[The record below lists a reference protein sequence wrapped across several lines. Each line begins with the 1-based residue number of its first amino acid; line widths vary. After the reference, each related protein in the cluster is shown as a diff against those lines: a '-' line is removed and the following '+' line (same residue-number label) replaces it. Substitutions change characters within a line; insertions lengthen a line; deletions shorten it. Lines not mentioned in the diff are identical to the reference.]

1 MKAHYYSLKE
11 IEKKHAIY
19 NVIIGERSNGKT
31 YSICEK
37 TVRSYFKDGS
47 RMALIRRFK
56 EDLTPR
62 NIGELLTPHV
72 ELIKRLFEKDWKAV
86 AIILGAGITGALVG
100 LLVAINPLIGA
111 VIGFAASGYIT
122 IAQNI
127 GHDAII

>member
-1 MKAHYYSLKE
+1 ME
-11 IEKKHAIY
+11 VFDIEPIAAAI
-19 NVIIGERSNGKT
+19 
-31 YSICEK
+31 
-37 TVRSYFKDGS
+37 
-47 RMALIRRFK
+47 
-56 EDLTPR
+56 
-62 NIGELLTPHV
+62 LLGMVAGVV

>member
-1 MKAHYYSLKE
+1 MEPFDIDPIVA
-11 IEKKHAIY
+11 AI
-19 NVIIGERSNGKT
+19 
-31 YSICEK
+31 
-37 TVRSYFKDGS
+37 
-47 RMALIRRFK
+47 
-56 EDLTPR
+56 
-62 NIGELLTPHV
+62 LLGMVSGVV

-100 LLVAINPLIGA
+100 LLVAINPLMGA